1 MNSNNQVT
9 GVAAFGIYPPNVD
22 LENVAQTLNQAGF
35 SNENICLLLAAGH
48 PLATLVRDLKLLS
61 SEADHA
67 ASSGLMRWLLRLGAV
82 VIPGVGFFIR
92 SRDFLHQLMVG
103 PKTSSCAGAAASL
116 INLGVP
122 EKEATRLGEFMSDT
136 GGLVYVRSDQVAQ
149 SQWAREILR
158 RTGAWETSCLQEPPE
173 ANGAFLRR
181 RSSLSGSH
189 YNVPVL

>member
-1 MNSNNQVT
+1 MNSNNQMT

-92 SRDFLHQLMVG
+92 SRDFLHQLMVA
-103 PKTSSCAGAAASL
+103 PKTSSCAGSAASL
-116 INLGVP
+116 INLHVP
-122 EKEATRLGEFMSDT
+122 EKEATRLAEFMSDT

-158 RTGAWETSCLQEPPE
+158 QTGARETSCLQEPPM
-173 ANGAFLRR
+173 ANGPFLRR